1 MNKIRINKFIS
12 DAGVCSRREA
22 DRLIRDGKV
31 KINDTLASTGNQI
44 TSEDTVTINGER
56 VSPSQAK
63 IYIAF
68 NKPYGVITT
77 TDERRSNNVI
87 DYVDVG
93 ARVYPI
99 GRLDVH
105 STGLLLLTNDGSI
118 VNKILKSKNKKEKEY
133 LVTLNKPIQQKD
145 LQKLRDGI
153 ILGDHKT
160 LPARVKKMSAKKINI
175 VLVQGINRQIRRMC
189 EKLGYGVVELKR
201 IRIGSIR
208 LGDLSPGEWR
218 NLTKREIDTLL
229 K

>member
-1 MNKIRINKFIS
+1 VNKIRINKFIS

>member
-1 MNKIRINKFIS
+1 MRINKFIS